1 MDDYT
6 SSLRRYWLEEEED
19 DDMDFLF
26 DEDEAEAMT
35 YNHLLQA
42 ESSRRRVDP
51 MRHQRSFGRETFLL
65 VTGGLKLTTSL
76 QILFTM
82 ISSFVEG
89 KLEHI
94 SDTDGSMYAVA
105 HMRSGL
111 AGFGCVGIY
120 SNTSKRRS
128 KIMITTSE
136 KGVMPLARLDY
147 RLFTSVSRLRA
158 FSLTVCRQM
167 PLTSTCVLVSP
178 LREKLC
184 SISVGLLFKFLASTI
199 SGHPTL
205 SM

>member
-42 ESSRRRVDP
+42 ESSRRHVDP

-94 SDTDGSMYAVA
+94 SDTDRSMYAVA
-105 HMRSGL
+105 HMRSGV

-120 SNTSKRRS
+120 SNTLKRR
-128 KIMITTSE
+128 
-136 KGVMPLARLDY
+136 
-147 RLFTSVSRLRA
+147 
-158 FSLTVCRQM
+158 
-167 PLTSTCVLVSP
+167 
-178 LREKLC
+178 
-184 SISVGLLFKFLASTI
+184 
-199 SGHPTL
+199 
-205 SM
+205 